1 MIVYNQSLIRPAL
14 EDTTLVRTVLARRK
28 VIDLRSQQPLKVLLR
43 EVDHSSTLRAQVHDI
58 SNKFYHKNAEFNV
71 HHASWLSS
79 VLLIKCRYC
88 KVDFVRQTS
97 I

>member
-1 MIVYNQSLIRPAL
+1 MIVYNQSLICPAP
-14 EDTTLVRTVLARRK
+14 EDTTPVHTVLTRRK
-28 VIDLRSQQPLKVLLR
+28 FIDLWSQQLLKVLLR
-43 EVDHSSTLRAQVHDI
+43 EVDHSSTLHAQVHDI

-79 VLLIKCRYC
+79 VLLIECRYC

>member
-1 MIVYNQSLIRPAL
+1 MIVYNQSLIRPAP
-14 EDTTLVRTVLARRK
+14 EDTAPVRTVLTRRK
-28 VIDLRSQQPLKVLLR
+28 FIDLRSQQPLKVLLR

-71 HHASWLSS
+71 HHASWPSS
-79 VLLIKCRYC
+79 VLLIECRYC